1 MGIFEHIRALGRRA
15 VPAFLGAAFVAVLA
29 IMAGCN
35 EPVTV
40 YQVPGTCVAAGQK
53 VLVLPFMDTRTF
65 TDDSDPHR
73 YDLGYH
79 VRGIFIDSMRNHA
92 DGNVILAPN
101 LPLPKKSLTNAELAE
116 IGRRCQA
123 DVVVSGQVFSF
134 TDTRAAS
141 IPPRAGMFV
150 RVVSSSDGSL
160 LFAGDHYQ
168 AATLP
173 GAGGGRDLQARNV
186 SDRLVQGFLQKAGPA
201 LSHFGKVASG
211 SALAMLS
218 PVTITMPFANSAGRD
233 KASGANPLPEPPP
246 FPDASDLA
254 TIFDPSTWDN
264 QEAPALPTIPDFD
277 NDFFSLPAS
286 GPAKTSDA
294 AKTPTPA
301 PTQSGESTPAPATS
315 TSADAATA
323 TDNDPA
329 NPDLSFFADLADGID
344 PAAADATDTATNR
357 AGGNDSGAE
366 TAAPARDFASLD
378 STPRVSAALVADT
391 GAAAIDELPM
401 IDFSEVNPRP
411 DPWGSFTSEYNSAAK
426 LSGDDLARDLLE
438 TDGGLNE
445 SATFGLAAAAPAAT
459 GDAGDTATTIV
470 LEPETD
476 ALADA
481 GNEPADEIVPE
492 TTLLPL
498 AVGVLENDDVIVH
511 PFDLDPDTLEV
522 LADRTPETVV
532 PELPDPNAPRTAAA
546 NAIPASAPRGR
557 LDAPAARDADP
568 DLALLNNDDVDD
580 ADAEVQGDTV
590 ARQDAPGGSTVVS
603 ELDIDPNGP
612 VTSTPLAFEQ
622 PSTIKT
628 VDNELAEDPN
638 LSEQEPEALVSVVGN
653 ARPDAIRVLILPY
666 HDRPNPNNLI
676 DNTGG
681 GEVVTTLYA
690 TQMAMDPGIRM
701 LWDATGQATHD
712 RLVSR
717 EEALAMGRLA
727 GADYVMRGQVVEF
740 RRAQSVP
747 SLFSAVISTAV
758 LAAQVFFAE
767 MSGVD
772 VATEVY
778 RVKDGMCVMS
788 RRDRAQQKYV
798 VQAEKTV
805 RRIADNLAASTIP
818 VLFEAD
824 PEEMDPLI
832 DELTP
837 VSLLSNR

>member
-15 VPAFLGAAFVAVLA
+15 VLAFLGAAFVAVLA
-29 IMAGCN
+29 IVAGCN

-40 YQVPGTCVAAGQK
+40 YQVPGTCVASGQK

-92 DGNVILAPN
+92 DGTTIMAPN

-123 DVVVSGQVFSF
+123 DVVVAGQVFSF

-150 RVVSSSDGSL
+150 RVVSSRDGSL

-201 LSHFGKVASG
+201 LSHFGKVASE

-218 PVTITMPFANSAGRD
+218 PVPVTMPFMNSTGRD
-233 KASGANPLPEPPP
+233 KASGAGPLPEPPP

-254 TIFDPSTWDN
+254 SIFDPSTWDN

-286 GPAKTSDA
+286 GPSQPADSSL
-294 AKTPTPA
+294 TPPPA
-301 PTQSGESTPAPATS
+301 PVQKDDSATAPATTGS
-315 TSADAATA
+315 SAPTGDNEDPTA
-323 TDNDPA
+323 
-329 NPDLSFFADLADGID
+329 PDLTFFAELADD
-344 PAAADATDTATNR
+344 VEA
-357 AGGNDSGAE
+357 AE
-366 TAAPARDFASLD
+366 TAASDAGSDAPAATRDFASLD
-378 STPRVSAALVADT
+378 ATPRVSAALVADT

-411 DPWGSFTSEYNSAAK
+411 DPWGTFTSDYNSAAK
-426 LSGDDLARDLLE
+426 LSGDDLGRDLFE

-445 SATFGLAAAAPAAT
+445 PATFGLSTVPSAAAASDSVTADDAASTETVVLELADDSLAAT
-459 GDAGDTATTIV
+459 GDDQ
-470 LEPETD
+470 TD
-476 ALADA
+476 ENA
-481 GNEPADEIVPE
+481 PT

-498 AVGVLENDDVIVH
+498 AVGVVEEYEVIAH

-522 LADRTPETVV
+522 LADRTPDTVV
-532 PELPDPNAPRTAAA
+532 PELPDPNARQAAATAAA
-546 NAIPASAPRGR
+546 NAIPATAPRGR
-557 LDAPAARDADP
+557 LDAPAAGDDVE

-590 ARQDAPGGSTVVS
+590 ARQDAPRGNTVVS
-603 ELDIDPNGP
+603 ELNIDPNGP

-638 LSEQEPEALVSVVGN
+638 LSEQETEALVSVLGN

-676 DNTGG
+676 ENTGG

-690 TQMAMDPGIRM
+690 TQLAMDPGIRM

-717 EEALAMGRLA
+717 EEAIAMGRLA

-805 RRIADNLAASTIP
+805 RRMADGLAAGTIP

-837 VSLLSNR
+837 VSLLSGR